1 MSTIR
6 VSSGN
11 PSRCDVIFEPRKT
24 DETGGGKRVAEIAEE
39 VKFGTAKLDAAFAAI
54 AY

>member
-1 MSTIR
+1 MSLL
-6 VSSGN
+6 
-11 PSRCDVIFEPRKT
+11 EPCKT
-24 DETGGGKRVAEIAEE
+24 DETYGGKRVAEIAEE